1 MPMFD
6 DPKKELEQLQEQLLK
21 DEDWFVKE
29 LDSAKAMIG
38 DQPVPKKKKKT
49 SAAGAVQAANAQKK
63 PRSSADPTIRNY
75 ANGYGAD
82 NGGKKKSD
90 PPKKSNKGLIIL
102 ALLETLGIAAIAA
115 YWLIFLL

>member
-21 DEDWFVKE
+21 DEDWFTRE

-38 DQPVPKKKKKT
+38 DQAVPKKRKT
-49 SAAGAVQAANAQKK
+49 AASSAVQAANTQKIPQPD
-63 PRSSADPTIRNY
+63 PRIRNY
-75 ANGYGAD
+75 ANGYGTT
-82 NGGKKKSD
+82 D
-90 PPKKSNKGLIIL
+90 PARDEAELPKKSNKGLIIL
-102 ALLETLGIAAIAA
+102 ALLETLGIVAIAA

>member
-21 DEDWFVKE
+21 DEDWFARE

-38 DQPVPKKKKKT
+38 DQPTPKKRKT
-49 SAAGAVQAANAQKK
+49 AAAGAVHSANAQRK
-63 PRSSADPTIRNY
+63 PQTSADPAIRNF
-75 ANGYGAD
+75 ANGYGNAD
-82 NGGKKKSD
+82 SQQEE
-90 PPKKSNKGLIIL
+90 PKAPRKSNKGLIIL
-102 ALLETLGIAAIAA
+102 ACLETLGIVAIAA